1 MDVVSA
7 EELLIEEGKSGE
19 LIAVFQAVQET
30 TIHDAPKFSRKTCHE
45 LARSI
50 ACRSYG
56 TALVELCYLLVAA
69 SACDRIGGRF
79 ESFFWDSGTARAS
92 AFRAYLRVAEPLP
105 DGIVADAAG
114 VTVVTGDDTFT
125 VTYGRMPFLSAMVE
139 FLMTALGYEV
149 LDEQVRPLLGGVPSR
164 VTVTETANA
173 ISRQLYDYLKDHLPT
188 AHTQRKTHELLDF
201 FGARGTGPGPE
212 LVDDSGIL
220 EFWLGYS
227 AEADE
232 RGDFKT
238 YQGVFE
244 AAVQLRRV
252 LQYAFERYQ
261 LSGARSIGAD
271 REVGEIDPADI
282 EEAVAAMEEA
292 IEPLQRLAEPPLD
305 GIKFLNGRETGLA
318 GDVALGPGVAPA
330 LTHSVLRNAVFG
342 RAQNRITNALR
353 HGGFGDALIDGA
365 PEADYNRQ
373 LESYEELLARVETT
387 LLAVLYGLAQGRRTE
402 TVDLVLTLRPDIDL
416 AGLKESDEP
425 EWQDDNVVSLR
436 ATSAVDRFFDGLA
449 ETGRKTGPLGK
460 LMTEARKAFR
470 GNARQGFSEDGLG
483 DDDILDGYADGVDAL
498 LALRKELS
506 DFVDGAG
513 RTDWSRH
520 FDQDAGIFQQQF
532 RILYGGADG

>member
-1 MDVVSA
+1 LDVVSA

-30 TIHDAPKFSRKTCHE
+30 TINDLPKFSRKTCHE

-56 TALVELCYLLVAA
+56 TALVELCYMLVAA

-79 ESFFWDSGTARAS
+79 ESFFWDSGAARAS
-92 AFRAYLRVAEPLP
+92 AFRAYLQAAEPLP
-105 DGIVADAAG
+105 DGIAADGAG

-164 VTVTETANA
+164 ASITETANA

-201 FGARGTGPGPE
+201 LGARGTGSGPD
-212 LVDDSGIL
+212 LVDDPGIL

-261 LSGARSIGAD
+261 MTGARSIGAD
-271 REVGEIDPADI
+271 REAGEIDPAAI

-292 IEPLQRLAEPPLD
+292 VEPLQRLAESPLD
-305 GIKFLNGRETGLA
+305 EIKFLNGREAGLA

-330 LTHSVLRNAVFG
+330 LAHSVLRNAVFG
-342 RAQNRITNALR
+342 KAQNRITNALR
-353 HGGFGDALIDGA
+353 HGGLDDGLIDGA

-373 LESYEELLARVETT
+373 LKSYGDLLGRVETT
-387 LLAVLYGLAQGRRTE
+387 LLAVFYGLAHGRRAE
-402 TVDLVLTLRPDIDL
+402 TIDLVLALRPDIDL
-416 AGLKESDEP
+416 AGLKDSDEP
-425 EWQDDNVVSLR
+425 EWEDDNVVLLH

-460 LMTEARKAFR
+460 LMGEARKAFR
-470 GNARQGFSEDGLG
+470 GNARQGFSEDDLG
-483 DDDILDGYADGVDAL
+483 DDDILDGYVDGASAL
-498 LALRKELS
+498 LALHKELS

-513 RTDWSRH
+513 RIDWPDH
-520 FDQDAGIFQQQF
+520 FDRDTSIFHQHF